1 MTKTDEFIKKLKRLD
16 PHLTVDKYH
25 NLYGRDHSKVD
36 MIIWYRKD
44 IDTVMPFAF
53 ITYLHVHPQLRQ
65 VTTLQIKI
73 IQLCIV
79 MLLIYVWNTFP
90 TFLRRNIKDCGNY

>member
-1 MTKTDEFIKKLKRLD
+1 MTKTDEFIKKVEQLN

-44 IDTVMPFAF
+44 INTVMSFAS
-53 ITYLHVHPQLRQ
+53 ITYLHGTPVVETSHNSLDKDYLALYSD
-65 VTTLQIKI
+65 VIN
-73 IQLCIV
+73 LCV
-79 MLLIYVWNTFP
+79 EYFP
-90 TFLRRNIKDCGNY
+90 YFFRE

>member
-1 MTKTDEFIKKLKRLD
+1 MTKTDEFIKKIKWLD

-44 IDTVMPFAF
+44 NDNLMSFAF
-53 ITYLHVHPQLRQ
+53 ITYLHDMPVVETSRNSLGKDDLLLYSK
-65 VTTLQIKI
+65 VIN
-73 IQLCIV
+73 LCSE
-79 MLLIYVWNTFP
+79 YFP
-90 TFLRRNIKDCGNY
+90 YLFKDKH

>member
-1 MTKTDEFIKKLKRLD
+1 MTKTDEFIKKVERLD

-44 IDTVMPFAF
+44 INTVMSFVL
-53 ITYLHVHPQLRQ
+53 ITYLHGMPVVETSRNSLDKDYLALYSN
-65 VTTLQIKI
+65 VIN
-73 IQLCIV
+73 LCV
-79 MLLIYVWNTFP
+79 EYFP
-90 TFLRRNIKDCGNY
+90 YLFRE

>member
-1 MTKTDEFIKKLKRLD
+1 MNKTDEFIKRVEQLD

-53 ITYLHVHPQLRQ
+53 ITYLNGTPVVETGRNSLGKDYL
-65 VTTLQIKI
+65 VLYSDVIN
-73 IQLCIV
+73 LCV
-79 MLLIYVWNTFP
+79 EYFP
-90 TFLRRNIKDCGNY
+90 YLFNK

>member
-1 MTKTDEFIKKLKRLD
+1 MNKIDEFIKKVERLD

-44 IDTVMPFAF
+44 INTVMSFVS
-53 ITYLHVHPQLRQ
+53 ITYLHGMPVVETSRNSLDKDYLALYSK
-65 VTTLQIKI
+65 VIN
-73 IQLCIV
+73 LCV
-79 MLLIYVWNTFP
+79 EYFP
-90 TFLRRNIKDCGNY
+90 YLFRE

>member
-1 MTKTDEFIKKLKRLD
+1 MTKTDEFIKKVERLD

-44 IDTVMPFAF
+44 INTVMSFAF
-53 ITYLHVHPQLRQ
+53 ITYLHDMPVVETSRNSLDKDYLALYSK
-65 VTTLQIKI
+65 VIN
-73 IQLCIV
+73 LCV
-79 MLLIYVWNTFP
+79 EYFP
-90 TFLRRNIKDCGNY
+90 YLFKDNK

>member
-1 MTKTDEFIKKLKRLD
+1 MNKIDEFIKKVERLD

-44 IDTVMPFAF
+44 IETVMSFAF
-53 ITYLHVHPQLRQ
+53 ITYLHGTPVVETSRNSLDKDYLALYSK
-65 VTTLQIKI
+65 VIN
-73 IQLCIV
+73 LCV
-79 MLLIYVWNTFP
+79 EYFP
-90 TFLRRNIKDCGNY
+90 YLFREKH